1 MKHLLLI
8 AIIIGLGILTRAESE
23 YSVVTDGTHKILKGL
38 ISRDMLEKD
47 TAFSWFRQNR
57 LAYTPDITTA
67 AYIRAK
73 ASQVQFLVF
82 TGTWCA
88 EAQYILPRFCSLL
101 DAAAIRPDQVTL
113 IGVDP
118 EKKTVHHLTDD
129 LHISVIPTFIVLKNG
144 HEMGRIAPTTKEYPW
159 EKELVRILCPDQ
171 QPDFRAEL
179 PFQQTAPDQ
188 PAVRPL
194 Q

>member
-23 YSVVTDGTHKILKGL
+23 YSVTTDGTHKILKGL

-144 HEMGRIAPTTKEYPW
+144 HEMGRIAPTAKEYPW
-159 EKELVRILCPDQ
+159 EKELIRILRPAAPT
-171 QPDFRAEL
+171 QPR
-179 PFQQTAPDQ
+179 Q
-188 PAVRPL
+188 
-194 Q
+194 